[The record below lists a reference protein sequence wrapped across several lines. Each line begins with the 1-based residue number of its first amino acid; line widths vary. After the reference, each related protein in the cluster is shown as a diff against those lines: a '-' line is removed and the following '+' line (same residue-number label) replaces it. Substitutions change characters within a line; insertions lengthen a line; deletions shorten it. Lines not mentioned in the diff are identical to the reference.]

1 MEALSVFLSGLKA
14 WTPTAVSALL
24 IPIILW
30 LISQL
35 QKNERDGV
43 ARDAALK
50 KELSEQTTVAL
61 KAMTDLLEKH
71 RTEVDRRLDDQS
83 RRISILELESVRK
96 EEFYQATSGW
106 RTEINRL
113 SDIIT
118 TQMAST
124 MDKIIALWREKGKNE
139 T

>member
-1 MEALSVFLSGLKA
+1 MEPLTIILTGVKA
-14 WTPTAVSALL
+14 WAPTVVSVLL

-30 LISQL
+30 IISQVE
-35 QKNERDGV
+35 KNERESFS
-43 ARDAALK
+43 RDATQKKDFSEALAA
-50 KELSEQTTVAL
+50 AL
-61 KAMTDLLEKH
+61 KAMTDQFDKNRQDTYQRIE
-71 RTEVDRRLDDQS
+71 DQV
-83 RRISILELESVRK
+83 RRICILEQEAVRK

-113 SDIIT
+113 SDQISAT
-118 TQMAST
+118 MNST